1 MYSSPPKHG
10 AAIAAKVMTTPTLYS
25 LWKEELFAVTQRIAK
40 MREALYNEL
49 KALETPG
56 SWEHVVNQRGMFT
69 YTGLTEEQSVA
80 MVEEHHVYMLRSGRI
95 SVAGLGSGNVKYVAK
110 AIDTVVRKYSS

>member
-1 MYSSPPKHG
+1 
-10 AAIAAKVMTTPTLYS
+10 LYS

-56 SWEHVVNQRGMFT
+56 SWEHVVASVLGISYFSLANPLEKQRFFIGKSFQNPRGT
-69 YTGLTEEQSVA
+69 KCLHGFE
-80 MVEEHHVYMLRSGRI
+80 
-95 SVAGLGSGNVKYVAK
+95 
-110 AIDTVVRKYSS
+110 